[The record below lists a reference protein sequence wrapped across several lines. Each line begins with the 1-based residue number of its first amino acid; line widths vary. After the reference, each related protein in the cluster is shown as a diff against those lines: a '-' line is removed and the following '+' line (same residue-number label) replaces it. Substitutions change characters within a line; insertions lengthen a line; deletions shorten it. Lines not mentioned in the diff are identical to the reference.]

1 ASKAYQSLIKDFNL
15 VKRTKI
21 LESLYLNN

>member
-1 ASKAYQSLIKDFNL
+1 YQSLIKDFNL